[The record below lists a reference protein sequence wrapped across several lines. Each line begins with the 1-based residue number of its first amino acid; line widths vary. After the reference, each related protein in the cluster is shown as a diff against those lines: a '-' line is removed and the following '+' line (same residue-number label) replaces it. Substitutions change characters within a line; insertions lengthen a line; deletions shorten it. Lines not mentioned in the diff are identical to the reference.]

1 MRTVGG
7 ALVAGIRAPVARW
20 KLVCILWIGR
30 LLPVL
35 LVFGLP
41 LYAKALVSSAHHP
54 DAGRLIGGGG
64 EFTHTWT
71 QDLLRNDLTGLPETL
86 FWLILF
92 AWLLTTV
99 LAGGIVAR
107 LIHGGAG
114 PGLFLAECGRYA
126 GRFLRLAC
134 LVAVS
139 FYALDV
145 LCNTLLAQAH
155 QEARRLHMTQRYG
168 VEKEVVRGLL
178 FGALVYLLGL
188 LHAYAR
194 IEIVAHERRSALL
207 ALLRALATLLLR
219 LPKLFVLEIGML
231 LAAGA
236 AAGVAWF
243 LMAAGRPADPGA
255 GWIAVGGFLLLGA
268 VGSYLRSG
276 IELGAMEAR
285 CRLLASAV
293 ATVSPSQFET
303 PRPYEVEEE
312 GDLFVPRPPEE
323 A

>member
-1 MRTVGG
+1 VRGVAG
-7 ALVAGIRAPVARW
+7 ALAAGVRAPIARW
-20 KLVCILWIGR
+20 RLVCILWLGR
-30 LLPVL
+30 LLPIL
-35 LVFGLP
+35 LVFSLP
-41 LYAKALVSSAHHP
+41 FYARALVRSAHHP
-54 DAGRLIGGGG
+54 DAGRLISGSGS
-64 EFTHTWT
+64 FAHTWT
-71 QDLLRNDLTGLPETL
+71 QDLLRTSLAGLPDTL

-92 AWLLTTV
+92 SWLLVTV

-126 GRFLRLAC
+126 GRFLRLAG
-134 LVAVS
+134 LVAVC

-145 LCNTLLAQAH
+145 FCNTLLAQAH
-155 QEARRLHMTQRYG
+155 KETLRLQMTQRYG

-178 FGALVYLLGL
+178 FAALVYLLGL

-207 ALLRALATLLLR
+207 ALVRALATLLLR
-219 LPKLFVLEIGML
+219 LPKLLLLETGML

-243 LMAAGRPADPGA
+243 LMAVGRPEDPGA
-255 GWIAVGGFLLLGA
+255 GWIAVGGFLFLMAL
-268 VGSYLRSG
+268 GSYLRSG

-293 ATVSPSQFET
+293 ATVSASRFET
-303 PRPYEVEEE
+303 PALPPAEDEA
-312 GDLFVPRPPEE
+312 DLFVPPPARED
-323 A
+323 